1 MADSSDKLLVRLANL
16 NDSLDDLEDQLE
28 PLLSQTLPESLLP
41 LETIQQVKLNVAI
54 PYLVY
59 DLIFIYL
66 KTRGIDPKTHPVV
79 AELDRVRQ
87 YFDKIKNAEDPE
99 KRKTAV
105 DKAAANRFI
114 KHAIAQAKDQAPSPG
129 AGSSNTHI
137 RFDTDGNV
145 PAASASSSSPSTPRA
160 PPAPAKVTSKML
172 ARAEWQKQV
181 AADEVGDADMGEAD
195 DADALEVFD
204 EENDG
209 DDAEDAEPEKVSS
222 KAKGKGRAV
231 DGESAGKAGAKKRRR
246 AAVDPFAG
254 YGDEAGAKPN
264 KPTKKKRSSPQ
275 ADGEGVP
282 MDDDPAGGSATPQSA
297 KKVKS
302 AEKKTKR
309 KAKKAS

>member
-1 MADSSDKLLVRLANL
+1 M
-16 NDSLDDLEDQLE
+16 
-28 PLLSQTLPESLLP
+28 
-41 LETIQQVKLNVAI
+41 
-54 PYLVY
+54 
-59 DLIFIYL
+59 
-66 KTRGIDPKTHPVV
+66 
-79 AELDRVRQ
+79 
-87 YFDKIKNAEDPE
+87 
-99 KRKTAV
+99 

-160 PPAPAKVTSKML
+160 PPAPTKVTSKML

-181 AADEVGDADMGEAD
+181 AADEVRDADMGEADDGDD

-204 EENDG
+204 EEDDG

-222 KAKGKGRAV
+222 KAKGKGRAA
-231 DGESAGKAGAKKRRR
+231 DGESVGKAAGAKKRRR

-254 YGDEAGAKPN
+254 ASLRPRGIYSWRAHTLCLPGYGDEAGAKPS
-264 KPTKKKRSSPQ
+264 KPSKKKRSSPQ
-275 ADGEGVP
+275 ADGEDVP
-282 MDDDPAGGSATPQSA
+282 MDDEPASGSATPQSA
-297 KKVKS
+297 KKLKS

>member
-1 MADSSDKLLVRLANL
+1 M
-16 NDSLDDLEDQLE
+16 
-28 PLLSQTLPESLLP
+28 
-41 LETIQQVKLNVAI
+41 
-54 PYLVY
+54 
-59 DLIFIYL
+59 
-66 KTRGIDPKTHPVV
+66 
-79 AELDRVRQ
+79 
-87 YFDKIKNAEDPE
+87 
-99 KRKTAV
+99 

-114 KHAIAQAKDQAPSPG
+114 KHAIAQAKDQAPSLG

-145 PAASASSSSPSTPRA
+145 PAASASSSSPSTPRV

-254 YGDEAGAKPN
+254 ASLRTRRMYLWRAHTLCLPGYGDEAGAKPN